1 MADELRLTIE
11 RIAPLDDAAMRAAEE
26 ELDRKTKPRGSLG
39 RLERLA
45 VQYAGIRGDAA
56 PPPPV
61 AAVLVA
67 AADHGYAENGVSAY
81 PAEVTAQMV
90 RTFAAGGAA
99 ICVLAREAGARLVVV
114 DAGVREPVDS
124 PAVRS
129 VRIGDGTAN
138 AADGPAM
145 GREQALQAIA
155 AGIGLARELAGD
167 GVTALAL
174 GDMGIG
180 NTTAAAALHAS
191 LLGLEPARVCGPG
204 TGLDADGIRAKVSV
218 VERALAANP
227 LSGDDPVDTLAALGG
242 FEIAVLAGAI
252 LGGASER
259 LAVVLDGFIVGAAA
273 LLAVRLAPE
282 AHGYLIAAHLSPEPG
297 HRLALD
303 ELGLDPLLALE
314 LRLGEGTGAALALP
328 PLRAA
333 VAILSEMATFEAAG
347 VTDAGR

>member
-1 MADELRLTIE
+1 MDAELTSTIE
-11 RIAPLDDAAMRAAEE
+11 RIAPLDEATLRAAEQ

-39 RLERLA
+39 RLEQLA
-45 VQYAGIRGDAA
+45 AQYAGIRSDTA
-56 PPPPV
+56 PPPLVP
-61 AAVLVA
+61 AVLVA
-67 AADHGYAENGVSAY
+67 AADHGYADDGISAY

-99 ICVLAREAGARLVVV
+99 ICVLARQAEARLVVV
-114 DAGVREPVDS
+114 DAGVREQVDA

-129 VRIGDGTAN
+129 IRVGGGTAN
-138 AADGPAM
+138 AAVGPAM
-145 GREQALQAIA
+145 SREQALRAIT
-155 AGIGLARELAGD
+155 AGIGLARELAAD
-167 GVTALAL
+167 GVTAVAL

-191 LLGLEPARVCGPG
+191 LLGVEPARVCGPG
-204 TGLDADGIRAKVSV
+204 TGLDANGVRAKVAV

-242 FEIAVLAGAI
+242 FEIALLTGAI
-252 LGGASER
+252 LGAAAER
-259 LAVVLDGFIVGAAA
+259 LAVLLDGFIVGAAA
-273 LLAVRLAPE
+273 LVAVRLAP
-282 AHGYLIAAHLSPEPG
+282 AARGFLIAAHLSPEPG

-303 ELGLDPLLALE
+303 ELGLEPLFALQ

-328 PLRAA
+328 LLRAA
-333 VAILSEMATFEAAG
+333 VAILSEMATFESAG